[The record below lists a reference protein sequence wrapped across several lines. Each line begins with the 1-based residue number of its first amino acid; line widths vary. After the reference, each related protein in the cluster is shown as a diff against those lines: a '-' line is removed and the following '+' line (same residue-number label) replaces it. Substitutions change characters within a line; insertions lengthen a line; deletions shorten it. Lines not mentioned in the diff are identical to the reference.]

1 MKLQQQER
9 ILASTCARAALKEK
23 LSKKEIKVFNLR
35 ARARATIARAR
46 ALWLE
51 KKETLRGITAKK
63 LSELRNLFVKKIRG
77 FINWLNYPAI
87 ERSMY
92 ALERSQSV
100 KAWLKYPTSEIKLK
114 YVIERRASLT
124 KIMDKR
130 RKNLHAIVLD

>member
-1 MKLQQQER
+1 M
-9 ILASTCARAALKEK
+9 KEK
-23 LSKKEIKVFNLR
+23 LSKKEIKVSNLR

-51 KKETLRGITAKK
+51 KKETLRDITAKK
-63 LSELRNLFVKKIRG
+63 LSELRNLLVKKIRG
-77 FINWLNYPAI
+77 FINWFNYPAI

-100 KAWLKYPTSEIKLK
+100 KAWFKYPSSEIKLK

-130 RKNLHAIVLD
+130 RKKLHAIVLH